1 MDMEK
6 QMQLIRAGNFKENNG
21 SVMRTINM
29 LRYQYHKL
37 KSVEYALPDI
47 TKGEI
52 TDSVNYLYE
61 AGYIH
66 LRTVLSKEPS
76 TLADSDFDDLEAL
89 SRYKNDPRHV
99 AVSTLCKSIRESR
112 GAIDYEL

>member
-6 QMQLIRAGNFKENNG
+6 QMQLIRAGIFKENNG

-29 LRYQYHKL
+29 LRTQYHRL
-37 KSVEYALPDI
+37 KSVEYALPNI

-52 TDSVNYLYE
+52 SDSVNYLYE

-66 LRTVLSKEPS
+66 LRDIVTKELT
-76 TLADSDFDDLEAL
+76 TLADSDFDDLEAKL
-89 SRYKNDPRHV
+89 TAKGISLLAGGINDPCIK
-99 AVSTLCKSIRESR
+99 L
-112 GAIDYEL
+112 

>member
-52 TDSVNYLYE
+52 TDSVN
-61 AGYIH
+61 
-66 LRTVLSKEPS
+66 
-76 TLADSDFDDLEAL
+76 
-89 SRYKNDPRHV
+89 
-99 AVSTLCKSIRESR
+99 
-112 GAIDYEL
+112 

>member
-76 TLADSDFDDLEAL
+76 TLADSRN
-89 SRYKNDPRHV
+89 SRQ
-99 AVSTLCKSIRESR
+99 
-112 GAIDYEL
+112 

>member
-29 LRYQYHKL
+29 LRTQYHRL
-37 KSVEYALPDI
+37 KSVEYALPNI

-52 TDSVNYLYE
+52 SDSVNYLYE

-66 LRTVLSKEPS
+66 LRDIVTK
-76 TLADSDFDDLEAL
+76 LADSDFDDLEAKL
-89 SRYKNDPRHV
+89 TAKGISLLAGGINDPCIK
-99 AVSTLCKSIRESR
+99 L
-112 GAIDYEL
+112 

>member
-29 LRYQYHKL
+29 LRTQYHGL
-37 KSVEYALPDI
+37 KSVEYALPNI

-52 TDSVNYLYE
+52 SDSVNYLYE

-66 LRTVLSKEPS
+66 LRDIVTKELT
-76 TLADSDFDDLEAL
+76 TLADSDFDDLEAKL
-89 SRYKNDPRHV
+89 TAKGISLLAGSINDPCIK
-99 AVSTLCKSIRESR
+99 L
-112 GAIDYEL
+112 

>member
-29 LRYQYHKL
+29 LRTQYHRL
-37 KSVEYALPDI
+37 KSVEYALPNI

-52 TDSVNYLYE
+52 SDSVNYLYE

-66 LRTVLSKEPS
+66 LRDIVTKELT
-76 TLADSDFDDLEAL
+76 TLADSDFDDLEAKL
-89 SRYKNDPRHV
+89 TAKGISLLAGGINDPCIK
-99 AVSTLCKSIRESR
+99 L
-112 GAIDYEL
+112 

>member
-29 LRYQYHKL
+29 LRTQYHKL
-37 KSVEYALPDI
+37 KSVEYALPNI
-47 TKGEI
+47 SKSEI

-66 LRTVLSKEPS
+66 LRDIMTKEPT
-76 TLADSDFDDLEAL
+76 TLADSDFDDLEAKL
-89 SRYKNDPRHV
+89 TAKGISYLAGGINDP
-99 AVSTLCKSIRESR
+99 CIR
-112 GAIDYEL
+112 L

>member
-52 TDSVNYLYE
+52 TDSVDGSLDN
-61 AGYIH
+61 
-66 LRTVLSKEPS
+66 TVLRCMYPAS
-76 TLADSDFDDLEAL
+76 
-89 SRYKNDPRHV
+89 
-99 AVSTLCKSIRESR
+99 
-112 GAIDYEL
+112 

>member
-1 MDMEK
+1 
-6 QMQLIRAGNFKENNG
+6 
-21 SVMRTINM
+21 MRTINL

-76 TLADSDFDDLEAL
+76 TLADSDFDKGDQPACRRYQRPLHKAVGGADNGKKAQKAL
-89 SRYKNDPRHV
+89 
-99 AVSTLCKSIRESR
+99 
-112 GAIDYEL
+112 

>member
-29 LRYQYHKL
+29 LRTQYHRL
-37 KSVEYALPDI
+37 KSVEYALPNI

-52 TDSVNYLYE
+52 SDSVNYLYE

-66 LRTVLSKEPS
+66 LRDIVTKELT
-76 TLADSDFDDLEAL
+76 TLADSDFDDLEAKL
-89 SRYKNDPRHV
+89 TAKGISLLTGGINDPCIK
-99 AVSTLCKSIRESR
+99 L
-112 GAIDYEL
+112 

>member
-6 QMQLIRAGNFKENNG
+6 QLHLIRAGNFKENNG

-29 LRYQYHKL
+29 LRHQFHKL

-47 TKGEI
+47 DKGDI
-52 TDSVNYLYE
+52 IDSVNYLFE

-66 LRTVLSKEPS
+66 VRDIITKQPA
-76 TLADSDFDDLEAL
+76 TLADSDFDELEAKL
-89 SRYKNDPRHV
+89 TAKGISFLAGGIQDP
-99 AVSTLCKSIRESR
+99 CIKI
-112 GAIDYEL
+112 

>member
-29 LRYQYHKL
+29 LRTQYHRF
-37 KSVEYALPDI
+37 KSVEYALPNI

-52 TDSVNYLYE
+52 SDSVNYLYE

-66 LRTVLSKEPS
+66 LRDIVTKELT
-76 TLADSDFDDLEAL
+76 TLADSDFDDLEAKL
-89 SRYKNDPRHV
+89 TAKGISLLAGGINDPCIK
-99 AVSTLCKSIRESR
+99 L
-112 GAIDYEL
+112 

>member
-29 LRYQYHKL
+29 LRTQYHSL
-37 KSVEYALPDI
+37 KSVEYALPNI

-52 TDSVNYLYE
+52 SDSVNYLYE

-66 LRTVLSKEPS
+66 LRDIVTKELT
-76 TLADSDFDDLEAL
+76 TLADSDFDDLEAKL
-89 SRYKNDPRHV
+89 TAKGISLLAGGINDPCIK
-99 AVSTLCKSIRESR
+99 L
-112 GAIDYEL
+112 

>member
-1 MDMEK
+1 MDMK
-6 QMQLIRAGNFKENNG
+6 KRMQLISAESFKENNG

-29 LRYQYHKL
+29 LRHQFHKL

-47 TKGEI
+47 PKGDI

-66 LRTVLSKEPS
+66 LRVVITKEPA
-76 TLADSDFDDLEAL
+76 TLADYEFDELEAKL
-89 SRYKNDPRHV
+89 TAKGISFLAGGIQDSCIK
-99 AVSTLCKSIRESR
+99 L
-112 GAIDYEL
+112 

>member
-21 SVMRTINM
+21 SFMRTINM
-29 LRYQYHKL
+29 LRTQYQGL
-37 KSVEYALPDI
+37 MSVEYALPNI

-52 TDSVNYLYE
+52 SDSVNYLYE

-66 LRTVLSKEPS
+66 LRDIVTKELT
-76 TLADSDFDDLEAL
+76 TLADSDFDDLEAKL
-89 SRYKNDPRHV
+89 TAKGISLLAGSINDPCIK
-99 AVSTLCKSIRESR
+99 L
-112 GAIDYEL
+112 

>member
-37 KSVEYALPDI
+37 KSVEYALPDN
-47 TKGEI
+47 KGR
-52 TDSVNYLYE
+52 NYRQRE
-61 AGYIH
+61 
-66 LRTVLSKEPS
+66 LS
-76 TLADSDFDDLEAL
+76 L
-89 SRYKNDPRHV
+89 
-99 AVSTLCKSIRESR
+99 
-112 GAIDYEL
+112 

>member
-29 LRYQYHKL
+29 LRTQYHRL
-37 KSVEYALPDI
+37 KSVEYALPNI

-52 TDSVNYLYE
+52 SDSVNYLYE

-66 LRTVLSKEPS
+66 LRNIVTKELT
-76 TLADSDFDDLEAL
+76 TLADSDFDDLEAKL
-89 SRYKNDPRHV
+89 TAKGISLLAGGINDPCIK
-99 AVSTLCKSIRESR
+99 L
-112 GAIDYEL
+112 

>member
-29 LRYQYHKL
+29 LRTQYHRL
-37 KSVEYALPDI
+37 KSVEYALPNI

-52 TDSVNYLYE
+52 SDSVNYLYE

-66 LRTVLSKEPS
+66 LRDIVAKELT
-76 TLADSDFDDLEAL
+76 TLADSDFDDLEAKL
-89 SRYKNDPRHV
+89 TAKGISLLAGGINDPCIK
-99 AVSTLCKSIRESR
+99 L
-112 GAIDYEL
+112 